1 MSSKKLLSKPCTCGD
16 DSFQWKEFKFEDK
29 LEATKI
35 EIIYEA
41 KVCQE
46 HNLQWGLKRKERIL
60 ETCISIPEEI
70 ILKNEELIF
79 FRSIYGSLWKRKI
92 NINTWYNKIGK
103 FFKNNELK
111 KMTYLFIQK
120 GLIIKET
127 VPTRSSLKKKEYIIL
142 SEYGKEF
149 IKNHIGF
156 LSADEQILIA
166 VELIRDTIDFLKKG
180 NLHPN
185 QEVLYELVND
195 QFERIKNSTP
205 GWELEGGS
213 LIIPRNS
220 GKNPPKYLL
229 ITTGFCYWLRIYRD
243 NLTLREI
250 SARSFQNASFSLEN
264 DPSKVLDMYSKNI
277 NSIISKFSGKNCAD
291 LGLVLALDSF
301 TFSGNMILIMHDGNE
316 VDISGQSVSFSN
328 LSYGSIKNIKVN
340 AKKVLFIENFA
351 VFAQIVLDNWSV
363 SNQTLLIFIK
373 GMGISGHFK
382 KTILKK
388 IVENNPTLKYYV
400 WLDYDLGGCYIFKE
414 ILKNLE
420 INNISTIKIPLNL
433 HIPFR
438 ELPPKQIDSIKALC
452 KSENTELS
460 NFAQFILNNGKVEQE
475 FLLEWY
481 EEILTYNFKT
491 I

>member
-1 MSSKKLLSKPCTCGD
+1 
-16 DSFQWKEFKFEDK
+16 
-29 LEATKI
+29 
-35 EIIYEA
+35 
-41 KVCQE
+41 
-46 HNLQWGLKRKERIL
+46 
-60 ETCISIPEEI
+60 
-70 ILKNEELIF
+70 
-79 FRSIYGSLWKRKI
+79 
-92 NINTWYNKIGK
+92 
-103 FFKNNELK
+103 
-111 KMTYLFIQK
+111 
-120 GLIIKET
+120 
-127 VPTRSSLKKKEYIIL
+127 
-142 SEYGKEF
+142 
-149 IKNHIGF
+149 
-156 LSADEQILIA
+156 
-166 VELIRDTIDFLKKG
+166 
-180 NLHPN
+180 
-185 QEVLYELVND
+185 
-195 QFERIKNSTP
+195 
-205 GWELEGGS
+205 
-213 LIIPRNS
+213 
-220 GKNPPKYLL
+220 
-229 ITTGFCYWLRIYRD
+229 
-243 NLTLREI
+243 
-250 SARSFQNASFSLEN
+250 
-264 DPSKVLDMYSKNI
+264 
-277 NSIISKFSGKNCAD
+277 
-291 LGLVLALDSF
+291 
-301 TFSGNMILIMHDGNE
+301 MHDGNE

-328 LSYGSIKNIKVN
+328 LSYGNIKNIKVN

-491 I
+491 IQNKN